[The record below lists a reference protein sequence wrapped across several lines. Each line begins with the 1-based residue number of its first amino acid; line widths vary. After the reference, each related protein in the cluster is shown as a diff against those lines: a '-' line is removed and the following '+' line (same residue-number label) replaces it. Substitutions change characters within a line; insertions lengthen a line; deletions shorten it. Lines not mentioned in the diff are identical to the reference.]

1 MAAFNSVFNKCFK
14 EELSQY
20 GFRKLKGLDAVG
32 RVVGK
37 ELMQYIILY
46 PRSSLVRGRKT
57 FTAVFG
63 ICTVYSFSSADIWK
77 YDLINRGVRLIE
89 VAPKREP
96 EKESCYKDP
105 AELQWLLYEYLYD
118 PKDQDSMAT
127 AAAECAGCIKQYAL
141 PVLDGITDIR
151 AYVGF
156 CKEHTS
162 HLLRFADTMPDNDAL
177 LLILTDDHDDM
188 MQIFEK
194 NCKAILEQS
203 YQGDSSSSDYKRNE
217 ELLYDAFIVQT
228 AKARDKIYDDPELY
242 KKAFETLGSRKL
254 IGQAV
259 FKKLGVNS

>member
-89 VAPKREP
+89 VAPKGNR
-96 EKESCYKDP
+96 K
-105 AELQWLLYEYLYD
+105 
-118 PKDQDSMAT
+118 
-127 AAAECAGCIKQYAL
+127 
-141 PVLDGITDIR
+141 
-151 AYVGF
+151 
-156 CKEHTS
+156 
-162 HLLRFADTMPDNDAL
+162 
-177 LLILTDDHDDM
+177 
-188 MQIFEK
+188 
-194 NCKAILEQS
+194 
-203 YQGDSSSSDYKRNE
+203 
-217 ELLYDAFIVQT
+217 
-228 AKARDKIYDDPELY
+228 
-242 KKAFETLGSRKL
+242 KKAAIRIQLSFNGCCMNIFMTRKIRTAWPPL
-254 IGQAV
+254 RQNVPDA
-259 FKKLGVNS
+259 